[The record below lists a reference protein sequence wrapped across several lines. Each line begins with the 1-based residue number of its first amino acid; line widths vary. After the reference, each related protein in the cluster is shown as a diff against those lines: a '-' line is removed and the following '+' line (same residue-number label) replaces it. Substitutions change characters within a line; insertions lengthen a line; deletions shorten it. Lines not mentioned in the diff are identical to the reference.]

1 VNSRASHRCNR
12 AIASLAI
19 PLALASCGTF
29 AVQNTAE
36 PLPRG
41 MWRGALVGSLQT
53 LRDAEQKSTVPGG
66 TLAIGIARGIGHNRE
81 VGATLYTLGIEGYGK
96 VRVWPEPSLDAHWS
110 FAVLAAVGGT
120 QLPANGLISPG
131 TEIHSRLVGL
141 ATVRTSACLAWSFGP
156 STAAYQFWPRGG
168 GNEHGLWLGA
178 FGNLAWQL
186 SQHWT
191 MLPELSLYRS
201 VSGTFPVDK
210 QLIQLSVGWSRT
222 W

>member
-1 VNSRASHRCNR
+1 MNSKVSHRCKR
-12 AIASLAI
+12 AMPLLAI

-41 MWRGALVGSLQT
+41 VWRGALVGSLQT
-53 LRDAEQKSTVPGG
+53 LRDDQQQATVPGG
-66 TLAIGIARGIGHNRE
+66 TLAIGVARGMGKNSE
-81 VGATLYTLGIEGYGK
+81 VGATLYTLGVEAYGK
-96 VRVWPEPSLDAHWS
+96 VRVWPGPLVDAHWS
-110 FAVLAAVGGT
+110 FALLAAVGGT
-120 QLPANGLISPG
+120 RLPSNGLISPG

-168 GNEHGLWLGA
+168 GDEHGLWLGG

-186 SQHWT
+186 SQHWA
-191 MLPELSLYRS
+191 MVPELSLHRA

-210 QLIQLSVGWSRT
+210 LVIQLSVGWSRT